1 MLLASLTIS
10 MLQDLK
16 LERNGQIFFY
26 FWLSATRLHQATLDC
41 GVLCSYFL
49 ISALSSTS
57 LLSALSLFLLVSL
70 FQLMALP
77 LMPSPKLETR
87 DY

>member
-1 MLLASLTIS
+1 MASLTIS
-10 MLQDLK
+10 MLQNLK
-16 LERNGQIFFY
+16 LERNGQISFY

-41 GVLCSYFL
+41 SVSCSDFL
-49 ISALSSTS
+49 ISALSPTS

-70 FQLMALP
+70 FQLLALP
-77 LMPSPKLETR
+77 FMPSPKLETR